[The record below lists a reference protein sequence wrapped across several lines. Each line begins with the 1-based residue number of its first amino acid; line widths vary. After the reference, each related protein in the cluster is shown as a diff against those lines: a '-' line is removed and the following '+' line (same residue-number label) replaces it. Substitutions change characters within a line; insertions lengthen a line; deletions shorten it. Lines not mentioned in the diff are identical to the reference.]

1 MSDRILIP
9 PYTHSPQYRNF
20 FHLSSGC
27 EVGVSILQGSMRAG
41 RGVGLASAAGSATVK
56 KILDL
61 SMESVSSLSAGQKG
75 TVTLLDRS
83 VKCDIF
89 VYGAVCRQF
98 LVMTQLVCCTT
109 LRMFCLSSQYVG
121 LCW

>member
-1 MSDRILIP
+1 
-9 PYTHSPQYRNF
+9 
-20 FHLSSGC
+20 
-27 EVGVSILQGSMRAG
+27 MRAG

-83 VKCDIF
+83 VKCGIF

-98 LVMTQLVCCTT
+98 LVVTQLVCCLFDFSVCWFVLVINCQGYMT
-109 LRMFCLSSQYVG
+109 LSKHITSDFHSYLIEPKYHSYIK
-121 LCW
+121 LAL